1 MKILK
6 YGLLVATMYLFNG
19 CVGQPSIPKVEEAE
33 VGTYEKNY
41 MSEYENI
48 KKQSE
53 NYKPAFKW
61 VQPKNKKEECKVW
74 VGYNPQDD
82 RTIKS
87 GYAFYWD
94 GDCKDGYADGLGSA
108 FETAQFAD
116 RQQIAIYSKG
126 NPDTYCVNLDP
137 LNGITK
143 EGECLYYT
151 DKPSH
156 YVKTMVDEKG
166 GDLKISYEFGV
177 EMSKDA
183 PMMVMRTYP
192 FYDVVEY
199 FKSYPNFS
207 YVIVDLTTNEFDNRK
222 YEFNIED
229 HKTGKYNGYGFA
241 TMKQGFTNAGE
252 ISNGTLVRRVQLP
265 QSYFNNANTI
275 FSEIKKEANIALEA
289 QKKALIIKEKYKNK
303 ICKDSVKVDFMDN
316 KEYKAICKEDEK
328 IAQLKTKI
336 DAKLAQI
343 EQQKQAKRQQQ
354 NEQRLI
360 QAREAEAI
368 AAQRRAAAAEQANNQ
383 AAWDSVNRSI
393 QNMNNNIQMQQLN
406 NNLMMY
412 NYMPKR
418 YDVYLH

>member
-41 MSEYENI
+41 MTEYEKI
-48 KKQSE
+48 KKQYE
-53 NYKPAFKW
+53 NYTPTFRW
-61 VQPKNKKEECKVW
+61 VQPKNKKEECKVY
-74 VGYNPQDD
+74 VSIDPTDD
-82 RTIKS
+82 KTIKS
-87 GYAFYWD
+87 YYSLYWD
-94 GDCKDGYADGLGSA
+94 GECKDGYAYGLGREIENTMLSNI
-108 FETAQFAD
+108 
-116 RQQIAIYSKG
+116 QQLGFYSKG
-126 NPDTYCVNLDP
+126 IAQDYCSMFDP
-137 LNGITK
+137 LNGYNID
-143 EGECLYYT
+143 GECSYG
-151 DKPSH
+151 DKPNH

-177 EMSKDA
+177 EMSNDA

-199 FKSYPNFS
+199 FKVYPNFS
-207 YVIVDLTTNEFDNRK
+207 YIISDLTTNEFDNRK
-222 YEFNIED
+222 YEFNIKD
-229 HKTGKYNGYGFA
+229 HKTGKFNGYSFA

-252 ISNGTLVRRVQLP
+252 MSNGTLVRRVQLP

-275 FSEIKKEANIALEA
+275 FSEIKQQANIALEA
-289 QKKALIIKEKYKNK
+289 QRRALVIKEKYKKK

-316 KEYKAICKEDEK
+316 NEYKAICKEDDK
-328 IAQLKTKI
+328 IAELKTKI

-343 EQQKQAKRQQQ
+343 NQAKQSKR
-354 NEQRLI
+354 EQMSQERLI
-360 QAREAEAI
+360 QAREAEAA
-368 AAQRRAAAAEQANNQ
+368 AAQRRADAAEQANFNQ
-383 AAWDSVNRSI
+383 SM
-393 QNMNNNIQMQQLN
+393 QNLNNNLQMQQLN

-412 NYMPKR
+412 NFMPKR

>member
-6 YGLLVATMYLFNG
+6 YGLLVATMYLFSG

-61 VQPKNKKEECKVW
+61 VQPKNKKEKCKVC

-87 GYAFYWD
+87 GYAFYWV

-177 EMSKDA
+177 EMSNDA

-192 FYDVVEY
+192 FYDLVEY
-199 FKSYPNFS
+199 FKVYPNFS
-207 YVIVDLTTNEFDNRK
+207 YIDNRK
-222 YEFNIED
+222 YESNIKD
-229 HKTGKYNGYGFA
+229 HKTGKFNGYGFA

-252 ISNGTLVRRVQLP
+252 MSNGTLVRRVQLP

-275 FSEIKKEANIALEA
+275 FSEIKQQANIALEA
-289 QKKALIIKEKYKNK
+289 QRRALVIKEKYKKK

-316 KEYKAICKEDEK
+316 NEYKAICKEDDK
-328 IAQLKTKI
+328 IAELKTKI

-343 EQQKQAKRQQQ
+343 NQAKQSKR
-354 NEQRLI
+354 EQMSQERLI
-360 QAREAEAI
+360 QAREAEAA
-368 AAQRRAAAAEQANNQ
+368 AAQRRADAAEQANFNQ
-383 AAWDSVNRSI
+383 SM
-393 QNMNNNIQMQQLN
+393 QNLNNNLQMQQLN

-412 NYMPKR
+412 NFMPKR

>member
-1 MKILK
+1 MNIIK
-6 YGLLVATMYLFNG
+6 YGLLVAIMYLFSG

-48 KKQSE
+48 KKQNG

-183 PMMVMRTYP
+183 PMMFMRTYP

-199 FKSYPNFS
+199 FKVYPNFS
-207 YVIVDLTTNEFDNRK
+207 YVISDLTTNEFDNRK
-222 YEFNIED
+222 YEFNIID
-229 HKTGKYNGYGFA
+229 RKTGKYNGYGFA

-252 ISNGTLVRRVQLP
+252 MSNGTLTRRVQLP
-265 QSYFNNANTI
+265 QSYFNKANSI
-275 FSEIKKEANIALEA
+275 LEEIKNEANIALEA
-289 QKKALIIKEKYKNK
+289 QRRALVIKEKYKKK

-316 KEYKAICKEDEK
+316 NEYKAICKEDEK
-328 IAQLKTKI
+328 IAKLKTKI

-343 EQQKQAKRQQQ
+343 NQEKQAKR
-354 NEQRLI
+354 EQMGQERLI
-360 QAREAEAI
+360 QAREAEAA
-368 AAQRRAAAAEQANNQ
+368 AAQRRADAAEQANFNQ
-383 AAWDSVNRSI
+383 SLKNLNDSL
-393 QNMNNNIQMQQLN
+393 QMQQLN

-412 NYMPKR
+412 NFMPKR

>member
-41 MSEYENI
+41 MTEYEKI
-48 KKQSE
+48 KKQYE
-53 NYKPAFKW
+53 NYTPTFRW
-61 VQPKNKKEECKVW
+61 VQPKNKKEECKVY
-74 VGYNPQDD
+74 VSIDPTDD
-82 RTIKS
+82 KTIKS
-87 GYAFYWD
+87 YYSLYWD
-94 GDCKDGYADGLGSA
+94 GECKDGYAYGLGREIENTMLSNI
-108 FETAQFAD
+108 
-116 RQQIAIYSKG
+116 QQLGFYSKG
-126 NPDTYCVNLDP
+126 IAQDYCSMFDP
-137 LNGITK
+137 LNGYNID
-143 EGECLYYT
+143 GECSYG
-151 DKPSH
+151 DKPNH

-177 EMSKDA
+177 EMSNDA

-199 FKSYPNFS
+199 FKVYPNFS
-207 YVIVDLTTNEFDNRK
+207 YIISDLTTNEFDNRK
-222 YEFNIED
+222 YEFNIKD
-229 HKTGKYNGYGFA
+229 HKTGKFNGYGFA

-252 ISNGTLVRRVQLP
+252 MSNGTLVRRVQLP

-275 FSEIKKEANIALEA
+275 FSEIKQQANIALEA
-289 QKKALIIKEKYKNK
+289 QRRALVIKEKYKKK

-316 KEYKAICKEDEK
+316 NEYKAICKEDDK
-328 IAQLKTKI
+328 IAELKTKI

-343 EQQKQAKRQQQ
+343 NQAKQSKR
-354 NEQRLI
+354 EQMSQERLI
-360 QAREAEAI
+360 QAREAEAA
-368 AAQRRAAAAEQANNQ
+368 AAQRRADAAEQANFNQ
-383 AAWDSVNRSI
+383 SM
-393 QNMNNNIQMQQLN
+393 QNLNNNLQMQQLN

-412 NYMPKR
+412 NFMPKR

>member
-1 MKILK
+1 
-6 YGLLVATMYLFNG
+6 
-19 CVGQPSIPKVEEAE
+19 VE
-33 VGTYEKNY
+33 
-41 MSEYENI
+41 
-48 KKQSE
+48 
-53 NYKPAFKW
+53 
-61 VQPKNKKEECKVW
+61 
-74 VGYNPQDD
+74 
-82 RTIKS
+82 
-87 GYAFYWD
+87 
-94 GDCKDGYADGLGSA
+94 
-108 FETAQFAD
+108 
-116 RQQIAIYSKG
+116 
-126 NPDTYCVNLDP
+126 
-137 LNGITK
+137 LNGIVNGDDGSGHFVITQVD
-143 EGECLYYT
+143 
-151 DKPSH
+151 DKN
-156 YVKTMVDEKG
+156 G
-166 GDLKISYEFGV
+166 NLNISYEYGFF
-177 EMSKDA
+177 SLQKL
-183 PMMVMRTYP
+183 RSSIKTYP

-241 TMKQGFTNAGE
+241 IMKQGFTNAGE
-252 ISNGTLVRRVQLP
+252 MSNGTLVRRVQLP

>member
-61 VQPKNKKEECKVW
+61 VQPKNKKEECKVY
-74 VGYNPQDD
+74 VSIDPKDD
-82 RTIKS
+82 KTIKS
-87 GYAFYWD
+87 YYSLYWD
-94 GDCKDGYADGLGSA
+94 GECKDGYAYGLGREIENTMLSNIQQLG
-108 FETAQFAD
+108 FYDKGIAQD
-116 RQQIAIYSKG
+116 
-126 NPDTYCVNLDP
+126 YCSVFDP
-137 LNGITK
+137 LNGYNID
-143 EGECLYYT
+143 GECSYG
-151 DKPSH
+151 DKPNH
-156 YVKTMVDEKG
+156 YVKTGIDEKN

-183 PMMVMRTYP
+183 PMMIMRTWP

-199 FKSYPNFS
+199 FKVYPNFS
-207 YVIVDLTTNEFDNRK
+207 YIISDLTTD
-222 YEFNIED
+222 EFNNAKYKFYIKD
-229 HKTGKYNGYGFA
+229 HKTGKYNGYAFE
-241 TMKQGFTNAGE
+241 TMKKGFTNAGE
-252 ISNGTLVRRVQLP
+252 MSNGTLVRRVQLP

-275 FSEIKKEANIALEA
+275 FSEIKQQANIALEA
-289 QKKALIIKEKYKNK
+289 QRRALVIKEKYKKK

-316 KEYKAICKEDEK
+316 NEYKAICKEDEK
-328 IAQLKTKI
+328 IAELKTKI

-343 EQQKQAKRQQQ
+343 NQAKQSKR
-354 NEQRLI
+354 EQMSQERLI
-360 QAREAEAI
+360 QARESEAA
-368 AAQRRAAAAEQANNQ
+368 AAQRRADAAEQANFNQ
-383 AAWDSVNRSI
+383 SM
-393 QNMNNNIQMQQLN
+393 QNLNNNLQMQQLN

-412 NYMPKR
+412 NFMPKR